1 MPVADANDTIG
12 FGFSP
17 QQSELIGAVVSKL
30 NGAAATLQTGAAV
43 ILSRNTE
50 LNPAAVTTNSFVL
63 PSVAK
68 VMNPYFLVNSS
79 ATPGFVFV
87 PSGHTLVT
95 GGNAATANGS
105 VSVGAETSVIMW
117 QYKPK
122 FWTSK

>member
-30 NGAAATLQTGAAV
+30 AGAAATLQTGAAV

-50 LNPAAVTTNSFVL
+50 LNPAAVTTNSFVF
-63 PSVAK
+63 PSTAK
-68 VMNPYFLVNSS
+68 VMNPYFLVNANASN
-79 ATPGFVFV
+79 PGFVYV

-95 GGNAATANGS
+95 GGATTANGS
-105 VSVGAETSVIMW
+105 VSVGVESSVIMW

-122 FWTSK
+122 FWASK